1 MYGKL
6 MTAMVLAL
14 ATTASAASAQ
24 QGDEGLGLNIPG
36 EFSANVGLT
45 NDYRFRGISQT
56 DEDMALQGGFDY
68 SHPSGLYLGVWGS
81 NVEFND
87 DDEAQLELDL
97 YGGFSGEYSGFLW
110 DVGALY
116 YAYPGADS
124 SLDYNYWELTGSL
137 GYDFQVASVSAGLAW
152 SPEFFADSG
161 DAWYYNAGISIP
173 VMRYLSLDG
182 SIGRQEIDDNSAFGA
197 DDYTD
202 WAAGVSTEIEG
213 FGVAVQYVDTNLSN
227 NNCFSGTQSCG
238 AAAVVSVSRE
248 F

>member
-1 MYGKL
+1 MNGKL
-6 MTAMVLAL
+6 LTAMALAL
-14 ATTASAASAQ
+14 AVTTSAVSAQ
-24 QGDEGLGLNIPG
+24 QEDEGLGLNIPG

-68 SHPSGLYLGVWGS
+68 SHTSGLYLGVWGS
-81 NVEFND
+81 NVDFND
-87 DDEAQLELDL
+87 DDEASLELDL
-97 YGGFSGEYSGFLW
+97 YGGIAGEYSGFLW
-110 DVGALY
+110 DVGAIY

-152 SPEFFADSG
+152 SPEFFAESG
-161 DAWYYNAGISIP
+161 DAFYYTAGVSVP
-173 VMRYLSLDG
+173 VMRYFSLDG
-182 SIGRQEIDDNSAFGA
+182 SIGRQEIDDNNNFGT

-202 WAAGVSTEIEG
+202 WALGLSTEIEG
-213 FGVAVQYVDTNLSN
+213 FGVAVQYVDTNLDDGE
-227 NNCFSGTQSCG
+227 CFNG
-238 AAAVVSVSRE
+238 ADICDATAMVSVSRE